1 MDYVLDP
8 ENNSKPNAKDFE
20 ILYELYGYIPNGTS
34 TSNSSSRRHKQRQM
48 DVVELSSR
56 PAFISFTERNNHQ
69 QHQHHPWRLLKRTKN
84 NELHVLDLGNGH
96 HMIARVMLA

>member
-20 ILYELYGYIPNGTS
+20 I
-34 TSNSSSRRHKQRQM
+34 QM

-69 QHQHHPWRLLKRTKN
+69 QHQHHPWRLLQRTKN
-84 NELHVLDLGNGH
+84 NEWHVLDLGNGY